1 MIEVK
6 NLSYQIG
13 AKPILRHIN
22 MQARPG
28 ELLAIIGPNGA
39 GKSTL
44 MKLLCGEVKSP
55 KDSIF
60 LNGKALSLYSAKELA
75 LMRAV
80 LTQANEVSVEFSV
93 QELVTMGRYPHFEV
107 NPSTK
112 DLEIIEAVLEEMG
125 IQHFKDRSYH
135 SLSGG
140 EKQRVQLARVLA
152 QIYEC
157 QDAIL
162 FLDEPINGLDMQYQQ
177 IILEKARKMA
187 NRGWTVLCILHDINF
202 ASRYADKIMIL
213 KAGEVANFGTP
224 TEIITAENLL
234 KTYNI
239 GVKVWHDSEIGYPFI
254 TPTF

>member
-13 AKPILRHIN
+13 NKPILRHID

-28 ELLAIIGPNGA
+28 ELLAMIGPNGA

-55 KDSIF
+55 QDSIS
-60 LNGKALSLYSAKELA
+60 LHGKTLSGYKSKELA

-80 LTQANEVSVEFSV
+80 LTQANEVSVDFSV

-107 NPSTK
+107 NPSMT

-152 QIYEC
+152 QIYERP
-157 QDAIL
+157 DAIL
-162 FLDEPINGLDMQYQQ
+162 FLDEPINGLDIQYQQ
-177 IILEKARKMA
+177 IILEKAKKMA
-187 NRGWTVLCILHDINF
+187 AKGWTVLCVLHDINF
-202 ASRYADKIMIL
+202 ASKYADKILIL

-224 TEIITAENLL
+224 TEIITAENML

-239 GVKVWHDSEIGYPFI
+239 RTKVWQDPEIGYPFI
-254 TPTF
+254 VPTS

>member
-13 AKPILRHIN
+13 DKPILRHID

-55 KDSIF
+55 QDSIS
-60 LNGKALSLYSAKELA
+60 LHGKTLSEYTTKELA

-80 LTQANEVSVEFSV
+80 LTQANEVSVDFSV

-107 NPSTK
+107 NPSIT

-152 QIYEC
+152 QIYERK
-157 QDAIL
+157 DAIL
-162 FLDEPINGLDMQYQQ
+162 FLDEPINGLDIQYQQ
-177 IILEKARKMA
+177 IILEKAKKMSA
-187 NRGWTVLCILHDINF
+187 KGWTVLCVLHDINF
-202 ASRYADKIMIL
+202 ASRYADKILIL
-213 KAGEVANFGTP
+213 KAGAVANFGTP
-224 TEIITAENLL
+224 TEIITAENML

-239 GVKVWHDSEIGYPFI
+239 HTKVWQDPEIGYPFI
-254 TPTF
+254 VPTS